1 MFQCWIFAIPETDC
15 VFAQNCLEC
24 NTLQNLWSCIT
35 TNRGTC
41 RQHRTTPRLNK
52 NPARAIVL
60 IKIFDTSRST
70 NCCRYKLRTDSAQVF
85 RKSHLHN
92 SIRFCWTR
100 WEFHDNKQCL
110 WGTKTKTCTC
120 RLSLWTNLDI
130 GCARVNAYVLH
141 VVCSLLLFGWM
152 CLGRQTVGNG
162 FCFTTRFIVCSL
174 TTFRCR
180 VPVGFKRFSAAR
192 ETTFGPSIRTGYAVS
207 LPLLCFCRFSPYEF
221 AWRKH
226 R

>member
-41 RQHRTTPRLNK
+41 RQHRTTPRLNN

-60 IKIFDTSRST
+60 IKIFDTSCST

-100 WEFHDNKQCL
+100 WEFHDNKKCL
-110 WGTKTKTCTC
+110 WGHKNKSVHVQVVIVNKFRYRLRTCKCLCATC
-120 RLSLWTNLDI
+120 CLFVAFVWLDVFGTTNGWQRVLFYHKVYSLFPN
-130 GCARVNAYVLH
+130 N
-141 VVCSLLLFGWM
+141 
-152 CLGRQTVGNG
+152 
-162 FCFTTRFIVCSL
+162 
-174 TTFRCR
+174 
-180 VPVGFKRFSAAR
+180 
-192 ETTFGPSIRTGYAVS
+192 VS
-207 LPLLCFCRFSPYEF
+207 M
-221 AWRKH
+221 
-226 R
+226 